1 MLLSAF
7 VTSAKKLFFVLGMT
21 HIDSWQFLEVLPIF
35 FRNTRLQLKLLISI
49 ESSDIFHW
57 KPAKKKQKKKQK
69 NKVSVVLKEYFDQI
83 RSNFFF

>member
-57 KPAKKKQKKKQK
+57 KPEKKKQKKNKKKQSECGLEGIFRP
-69 NKVSVVLKEYFDQI
+69 N
-83 RSNFFF
+83 